1 MVRKKP
7 TVTTTT
13 PLQKAT
19 EMKLAGV
26 GTFLSSL
33 PVIGKPIKAF
43 GTGVQKGITS
53 MMNVSKI
60 RIENIMYHF
69 LEIQIS
75 RKI

>member
-33 PVIGKPIKAF
+33 PVIGKL
-43 GTGVQKGITS
+43 
-53 MMNVSKI
+53 
-60 RIENIMYHF
+60 
-69 LEIQIS
+69 LEQVY
-75 RKI
+75 KKL